1 MRGEPGGGKGKLTV
15 LRRSVAR
22 GILRND
28 HLHRAVGMS
37 ESSRDVA
44 EQGREFVKQ
53 QRKRLSRLLQRPLAP
68 PKPSADLTEESRRF
82 LLEEA
87 EELYWNELSWE
98 QITEEEGLADSGL
111 VEFTFPG
118 FLAFTEG
125 LLLREVMPDSL
136 APARPRPEVV
146 EDILHF
152 LAARCVELGSSD
164 GEESRMEREVTQ
176 RLIDLVLYR
185 QHGIDVEEVERL
197 EEETPWGEPE
207 A

>member
-1 MRGEPGGGKGKLTV
+1 MDQPSHEALER
-15 LRRSVAR
+15 
-22 GILRND
+22 
-28 HLHRAVGMS
+28 
-37 ESSRDVA
+37 
-44 EQGREFVKQ
+44 GREYLKRR
-53 QRKRLSRLLQRPLAP
+53 RKRLARLLQRPLAP
-68 PKPSADLTEESRRF
+68 PPPSGDLPEDRRRF

-87 EELYWNELSWE
+87 QELYWNELSWE

-118 FLAFTEG
+118 FLAFIEG

-146 EDILHF
+146 EDILEF
-152 LAARCVELGSSD
+152 LAVRCVQVRESD
-164 GEESRMEREVTQ
+164 GPDDRMERDVAT

-197 EEETPWGEPE
+197 EEEGSQWGEPE
-207 A
+207 S

>member
-1 MRGEPGGGKGKLTV
+1 
-15 LRRSVAR
+15 
-22 GILRND
+22 
-28 HLHRAVGMS
+28 MS
-37 ESSRDVA
+37 DSSREA
-44 EQGREFVKQ
+44 LERGREFVKRRR
-53 QRKRLSRLLQRPLAP
+53 QRLGRLLQRPLTP
-68 PKPSADLTEESRRF
+68 PPPSGDLTEESRRF

-87 EELYWNELSWE
+87 EALYWNELSWE
-98 QITEEEGLADSGL
+98 KLTEEEGLADSGL

-136 APARPRPEVV
+136 APASPRPEVV

-152 LAARCVELGSSD
+152 LALRCAELSS
-164 GEESRMEREVTQ
+164 EETEDARMEREVTL

-197 EEETPWGEPE
+197 EEGTPWGEPE
-207 A
+207 V

>member
-1 MRGEPGGGKGKLTV
+1 MASMDQPSPEALER
-15 LRRSVAR
+15 
-22 GILRND
+22 
-28 HLHRAVGMS
+28 
-37 ESSRDVA
+37 
-44 EQGREFVKQ
+44 GREYLKRR
-53 QRKRLSRLLQRPLAP
+53 RKRLARLIQRPLAP
-68 PKPSADLTEESRRF
+68 PPPSGSLAPERRQF

-87 EELYWNELSWE
+87 QELYWNELAWE
-98 QITEEEGLADSGL
+98 QVTEEEGLADSGL

-136 APARPRPEVV
+136 APASPRPEVV
-146 EDILHF
+146 EDILQF
-152 LAARCVELGSSD
+152 LATRCVQLRESD
-164 GEESRMEREVTQ
+164 SDEVQIERQVTT

-197 EEETPWGEPE
+197 EEETPWSEPE

>member
-1 MRGEPGGGKGKLTV
+1 
-15 LRRSVAR
+15 
-22 GILRND
+22 
-28 HLHRAVGMS
+28 MS
-37 ESSRDVA
+37 ESPRDALEPA
-44 EQGREFVKQ
+44 ELVKRR
-53 QRKRLSRLLQRPLAP
+53 RKRLSRLLQRPLTP
-68 PKPSADLTEESRRF
+68 PSPSADLSEESRRF

-98 QITEEEGLADSGL
+98 QITEEEGLADDGL

-136 APARPRPEVV
+136 APASPRPEVV

-152 LAARCVELGSSD
+152 LGKRCVELAASAS
-164 GEESRMEREVTQ
+164 EEAGIERDVTL

-197 EEETPWGEPE
+197 EEETPWREPE
-207 A
+207 V

>member
-1 MRGEPGGGKGKLTV
+1 
-15 LRRSVAR
+15 
-22 GILRND
+22 
-28 HLHRAVGMS
+28 MS
-37 ESSRDVA
+37 DYPPDA
-44 EQGREFVKQ
+44 IEQGREFVKHR
-53 QRKRLSRLLQRPLAP
+53 RKRLARLLQRPLVP
-68 PKPSADLTEESRRF
+68 PQPSADLTPQSRTF

-125 LLLREVMPDSL
+125 LLLREVMPDSP
-136 APARPRPEVV
+136 APASPRPEVV

-152 LAARCVELGSSD
+152 LAMRCADLAGGV
-164 GEESRMEREVTQ
+164 GEEARMEREVTL

-207 A
+207 V